1 MRASLTGLPLVLGL
15 CLPSVAWA
23 GGTAG
28 VPPLVSKGVDAKDVN
43 NVTGLLSSELDFSG
57 AYDTVQDVPAS
68 GALTVACLTQPA
80 CLQGVARA
88 AGVDALLT
96 GSIGSGPKGLQIYL
110 VLYDATKNTVV
121 RKKTFDLGAD
131 VSSLAETAPK
141 MVKEILGQGAPQ
153 TAEAKAAASPSF
165 EDAEDDEFEMEKKPA
180 ATAAA
185 SKTKI
190 TVQAKPGELED
201 EIDPEEEAEAE
212 RERQAQAKAQADA
225 DRRAREEQ
233 ARKAREEQERLAR
246 EEQARKAREEQA
258 RRDREEAARRA
269 EAARLAQEEE
279 ERQARE
285 EEARR
290 QKAVAD
296 ARARE
301 AAMAKT
307 KAKAPPPP
315 AEEEEEDL
323 SDELASFSFGDSS
336 SAIAVDGAGDDA
348 EETPRSFSEKY
359 GTGSAPA
366 AKKTTAT
373 PKRTTVTERRV
384 EEFDDADEFEPES
397 EEEES
402 PDFDEEE
409 TRPSTRRASRDED
422 EEDANTRRSSR
433 DDEDDSDTRRS
444 SRDDSRSRRTPD
456 FGEEGT
462 KRRTAFDDEPSEA
475 KVALA
480 GRVGFAKY
488 DVFNFI
494 TYGAEITVPVV
505 DAVVIAAG
513 IEGFSTQRHL
523 TDEAIKEI
531 SQETSLLPAEI
542 NPDPWNTILPIN
554 VGVQY
559 KGGKKKVH
567 PYAGVDLTMT
577 PYSSDFDLAFGARAR
592 GGVDLLVADNFGF
605 NFNVSLGFMSG
616 DKFELTESGVG
627 NMGFLPQASLGTLV
641 AF

>member
-15 CLPSVAWA
+15 CLPSLAWA

-28 VPPLVSKGVDAKDVN
+28 IPPLVSKGVDAKVVN

-57 AYDTVQDVPAS
+57 AYDTVQDMPAS
-68 GALTVACLTQPA
+68 AALTVACLTQAP
-80 CLQGVARA
+80 CLQGVAKA

-96 GSIGSGPKGLQIYL
+96 GSIGTGPKGLQIYL
-110 VLYDATKNTVV
+110 VLYDATKNVIV
-121 RKKTFDLGAD
+121 RKKTFDMGAD
-131 VSSLAETAPK
+131 VSALAENAPK

-153 TAEAKAAASPSF
+153 TAEAKAAASPNF
-165 EDAEDDEFEMEKKPA
+165 EESDEEDFQMASKPA
-180 ATAAA
+180 ASTA

-201 EIDPEEEAEAE
+201 EIDPEEEAQAE
-212 RERQAQAKAQADA
+212 RDRQAEAKAKADA
-225 DRRAREEQ
+225 EKRAREEQ
-233 ARKAREEQERLAR
+233 ARKAREEQERVAR
-246 EEQARKAREEQA
+246 EEQARKAREDQA

-269 EAARLAQEEE
+269 EAERLAQEEE

-285 EEARR
+285 DEARR
-290 QKAVAD
+290 QRAAAD

-301 AAMAKT
+301 ATAAKS

-315 AEEEEEDL
+315 AAEEEEEDL

-336 SAIAVDGAGDDA
+336 TAIAVDGESS

-359 GTGSAPA
+359 GAETAPA
-366 AKKTTAT
+366 AKKTA
-373 PKRTTVTERRV
+373 PPAKRTTVTARRV
-384 EEFDDADEFEPES
+384 EEIDEDEELEPEG
-397 EEEES
+397 EAEES
-402 PDFDEEE
+402 PDFDEEDAK
-409 TRPSTRRASRDED
+409 PSTRRASRDED
-422 EEDANTRRSSR
+422 E
-433 DDEDDSDTRRS
+433 DTRRS
-444 SRDDSRSRRTPD
+444 SRSRRTPD

-462 KRRTAFDDEPSEA
+462 KRRTAFDDEPAKA

-480 GRVGFAKY
+480 GRIGYAKY
-488 DVFNFI
+488 DVFNFV

-505 DAVVIAAG
+505 ESVVIAAG

-523 TDEAIKEI
+523 TDEAMKEI
-531 SQETSLLPAEI
+531 SQETGLLPAEI

-559 KGGKKKVH
+559 KGGKHKVH

-605 NFNVSLGFMSG
+605 NLNVGLGFMSG